1 MRRVASQRV
10 GVGRPAYKTWKCDG
24 VNLFLHG
31 LKGIS
36 TNGSSIFETR
46 AVIEPIDCVVPE
58 T

>member
-46 AVIEPIDCVVPE
+46 AVIVVPE

>member
-31 LKGIS
+31 PMGMS
-36 TNGSSIFETR
+36 ANGSSIFEKH
-46 AVIEPIDCVVPE
+46 AVIELIDYVVPE